1 MHSRNTTGGAIV
13 GEREEGGKKGRERER
28 ERGKEEVR
36 RGEEGEGRKG
46 RERREEGGKN
56 DVREGAKNK
65 KEEGRI
71 WAVLM
76 HRNVL
81 HEHTYS
87 VPTTPTCTLPLL

>member
-1 MHSRNTTGGAIV
+1 M
-13 GEREEGGKKGRERER
+13 ERKGERER

-36 RGEEGEGRKG
+36 RGEEGGGRKE
-46 RERREEGGKN
+46 RERREEGRKN
-56 DVREGAKNK
+56 DVREGVKNK
-65 KEEGRI
+65 KKEGGI

-76 HRNVL
+76 HRNIL